1 MTSNGP
7 PQQQQHPPPSPITDL
22 RTRVV
27 EILSTVANGCL
38 SELGYYPGLREEL
51 ARARS
56 DNGKLYADNRALA
69 QQVALLTDRCAFLA
83 GTHGQPDQLAQLDE
97 LRRTVR
103 DLREERGALQALA
116 DHHSA
121 AHDAIRRTAAR
132 TEDKFARLYQMAV
145 TAGII
150 PDGRTH
156 PAQHPAGAGGHGPAA
171 AAGQQIVGPVQV
183 HPNMLS
189 RPPSQTGLT
198 SQAARSSAQSSAQH
212 TRRTSQSSSSQ
223 TPQVPSQSSSTSQTL
238 RVPSQ
243 SSTSRST
250 KSSQPSSSS
259 QHLQSTSTSQTH
271 NVLSLSNISHTPRV
285 PSQSNSTSQAPRVP
299 SQPHSTSQTLRVPT
313 PSSTSHSTKP
323 SQPGPSSQHTKHPPP
338 PLLFLSNNTL
348 QVPQPPHAAPDSR
361 PSRRVSYPSTTSRT
375 EGMAPPPAR
384 PLSASASATTFPRMG
399 PAPVSLPTAG
409 LLAPLGMETFA
420 LPPRRRELRPAGWA
434 PPNASGS
441 QDVIDLTSDDEGRG
455 AQTQT
460 LQPSA
465 VRGSADRSAAASPAS
480 ASSAE
485 VPLAA
490 VHGPPLSPG
499 VQALQ
504 AASPAS
510 SADVP
515 LSAVHAR
522 RSVHDEPPLSPASSA
537 DVPLSASLPLPPPA
551 HTHAMAVSP
560 VEDALKRVRTLS
572 MEPHAASPKR
582 ARFADPPSTEPTAA
596 ASPDAEMEMEM
607 EAAGMDVDAEIEPPA
622 STVPDG
628 EAGEALTSE
637 EDCAESMFAEDDDQ
651 PGHFTCTLCELRFE
665 EGLSDAPEVYVHPR
679 MDVLIAHCKD
689 EHPTVWD
696 SLRHTRPSD
705 VDSVPGSPED

>member
-1 MTSNGP
+1 MTPNGL
-7 PQQQQHPPPSPITDL
+7 PQQQQHPPPSPATDL

-69 QQVALLTDRCAFLA
+69 QQVALLTDRCALLA

-103 DLREERGALQALA
+103 DLREERGALQALV

-156 PAQHPAGAGGHGPAA
+156 PAQHPAGAGGHAP
-171 AAGQQIVGPVQV
+171 GQQIVGPVQV
-183 HPNMLS
+183 HPNMLA

-212 TRRTSQSSSSQ
+212 TRRSSQSSSQ
-223 TPQVPSQSSSTSQTL
+223 TPRVPSQSSSTSQTL

-243 SSTSRST
+243 SSTSHST
-250 KSSQPSSSS
+250 KASQPGSSS
-259 QHLQSTSTSQTH
+259 QHFQSTSTSQTH
-271 NVLSLSNISHTPRV
+271 KVLSLSSISHTPRV
-285 PSQSNSTSQAPRVP
+285 PSQSSSTSQTPRVP
-299 SQPHSTSQTLRVPT
+299 SQSNI
-313 PSSTSHSTKP
+313 
-323 SQPGPSSQHTKHPPP
+323 SQPAKPPQPGSSSQHTKQPPP
-338 PLLFLSNNTL
+338 PLRFLSNNTL
-348 QVPQPPHAAPDSR
+348 QVPPQTPPDSR
-361 PSRRVSYPSTTSRT
+361 VSRRVSYPSTSTELGPHSQHTQHTSRPA
-375 EGMAPPPAR
+375 GMAPPPAR

-399 PAPVSLPTAG
+399 PAPVSLPTAPAG

-420 LPPRRRELRPAGWA
+420 LPPRRREVRPAGWA

-455 AQTQT
+455 VQTQT

-465 VRGSADRSAAASPAS
+465 AAGSA
-480 ASSAE
+480 AE
-485 VPLAA
+485 
-490 VHGPPLSPG
+490 GSG
-499 VQALQ
+499 

-515 LSAVHAR
+515 LSAVHAPPLSPSRVQALQGASPASSASSSADVPLSAVHAR
-522 RSVHDEPPLSPASSA
+522 RVSVHDEPPLSPASSA
-537 DVPLSASLPLPPPA
+537 DVPLSASLPLPQPV
-551 HTHAMAVSP
+551 HAMAVSP

-582 ARFADPPSTEPTAA
+582 ARFADPPASTEPTL
-596 ASPDAEMEMEM
+596 PDAEMEMEM
-607 EAAGMDVDAEIEPPA
+607 GAGMDVDAEIEPPA
-622 STVPDG
+622 NTVLDG

-679 MDVLIAHCKD
+679 MDVLIAHCKE

-705 VDSVPGSPED
+705 DDVDSAAGSPEA